1 MTDSRQKDESSSDDE
16 FNGGE
21 GDICVPLEITTSL
34 QSFLGIIFC
43 IFSYFFRIKSRVRM
57 WIYKTKN
64 FSGNFKIRP
73 KKNRKKKVKKVGK
86 YTQTQKAKRIIS
98 KIIGINY

>member
-34 QSFLGIIFC
+34 QTFLGIIFC
-43 IFSYFFRIKSRVRM
+43 IFFLFFQDQEQSQNVDL
-57 WIYKTKN
+57 
-64 FSGNFKIRP
+64 
-73 KKNRKKKVKKVGK
+73 
-86 YTQTQKAKRIIS
+86 
-98 KIIGINY
+98 